1 MKQVFGVLAVGVVS
15 VINMYVAIPLGYGFD
30 LSPGLIAVA
39 AFVGSVGGTVLM
51 VFVGDRIMPAVR
63 QLYRRVRRKDEETE
77 GPEETG
83 EAKSGRARGIVDR
96 FGAPGLGII
105 GPMTIG
111 GFASAISG
119 VAMGLPKVKLAIWIG
134 IGQGI
139 VVVLYS
145 LMLDQVVAG

>member
-63 QLYRRVRRKDEETE
+63 QLYRRVRREDEETD

>member
-1 MKQVFGVLAVGVVS
+1 LKQVFGVLAVGVVS

-63 QLYRRVRRKDEETE
+63 QLYRRVRRKDEETD

>member
-1 MKQVFGVLAVGVVS
+1 MKQVFGVLAVGAVS

>member
-1 MKQVFGVLAVGVVS
+1 LKQVFGVLAVGVVS